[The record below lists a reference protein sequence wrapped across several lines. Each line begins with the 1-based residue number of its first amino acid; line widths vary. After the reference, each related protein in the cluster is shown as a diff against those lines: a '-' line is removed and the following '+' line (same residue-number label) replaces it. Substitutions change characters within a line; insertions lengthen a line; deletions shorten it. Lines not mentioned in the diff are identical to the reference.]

1 MSAGFGW
8 ILLAV
13 LVYGVIH
20 SILASLGAKTATR
33 QWLGVKGMRFYRLG
47 FNGFAGLS
55 LLPILYLVARLPDAP
70 LYTIP
75 LPWVVLTGA
84 IQGVCAVCFLLSLSH
99 TGARDFLGLDILL
112 HPTQPAA
119 PQRLATAGFYRYTRH
134 PLYFFGLVILW
145 MTPLMTWNIL
155 SFSLGATGYIIIG
168 ALVEERKLLLEFG
181 AAYAEYRRRT
191 PFLIPF
197 IKIR

>member
-8 ILLAV
+8 ILLAM
-13 LVYGVIH
+13 LLYGVIH
-20 SILASLGAKTATR
+20 SSLASLG
-33 QWLGVKGMRFYRLG
+33 VKGWARRRLGERGFRFYRLG

-75 LPWVVLTGA
+75 LPWVVATGA
-84 IQGVCAVCFLLSLSH
+84 IQGVSAVCFLLSLSH
-99 TGARDFLGLDILL
+99 TGARDFLGLNVLL
-112 HPTQPAA
+112 HPAQPAA

-145 MTPLMTWNIL
+145 LTPVMTWNVL
-155 SFSLGATGYIIIG
+155 AFSLGATVYILVG
-168 ALVEERKLLLEFG
+168 ALIEERKLLVEFG
-181 AAYAEYRRRT
+181 QPYAEYQQRT

-197 IKIR
+197 IKSR